1 MWVCGGGQSGG
12 VAREGKN
19 ELRSFLPAWYIL
31 RFSSYHLTIENV
43 DVILSSNIGISEELS
58 AVRYVIS
65 HGQ

>member
-19 ELRSFLPAWYIL
+19 ELPAWYIL

-58 AVRYVIS
+58 AV
-65 HGQ
+65 